1 MTTARTVNSMTGFAA
16 EQGADG
22 PWSWTWELRS
32 VNGKGLDLR
41 LRVPDWIAGLE
52 AALRAR
58 LSSAVSRGNI
68 SLTLRVQAEDAGGR
82 LRVNSVQLD
91 DVLNAMAE
99 VEARAM
105 ERGLS
110 LAPACPGDV
119 LAVRGVLEI
128 ATDQADTEA
137 LKAALCADFERVLAD
152 FTAMRASEGAALH
165 TLLDGHLA
173 DIARLTDVAATTAS
187 LRAPEMAAALTA
199 SLARVMQAASGTDPD
214 RIAQELALIAVKADV
229 TEEIGRLRAHVNAAR
244 DLLATGTPVGRKL
257 DFLAQEFNRE
267 TNTLCAKAQSGALT
281 AIGLDLKAAVDQMR
295 EQVQNVE

>member
-1 MTTARTVNSMTGFAA
+1 MTTFRTLNSMTGFAA
-16 EQGADG
+16 GQGGDG

-58 LSSAVSRGNI
+58 LSGAAARGNI

-82 LRVNSVQLD
+82 LRVNSAQLD

-110 LAPACPGDV
+110 LAPARPGDV
-119 LAVRGVLEI
+119 LAVRGVLET
-128 ATDQADTEA
+128 ATDEADTDA
-137 LKAALCADFERVLAD
+137 LKAALCADFESVLAD

-165 TLLDGHLA
+165 ALLTAHLA
-173 DIARLTDVAATTAS
+173 DIAQLTDTAATIAKA
-187 LRAPEMAAALTA
+187 RAPEMAAALTA
-199 SLARVMQAASGTDPD
+199 SLGRVMQDANGADPA
-214 RIAQELALIAVKADV
+214 RVAQELALIAVKADV
-229 TEEIGRLRAHVNAAR
+229 TEEIGRLRAHVSAAR
-244 DLLATGTPVGRKL
+244 DLLASGTPVGRKL

-267 TNTLCAKAQSGALT
+267 TNTLCSKSQSSTLT
-281 AIGLDLKAAVDQMR
+281 AIGLELKVAVDQMR